1 MKPQLSV
8 AKRFPWATILPFEGT
23 WPDIHETAFVAPGA
37 RIIGDVT
44 LGANS
49 SVWYNCVLRGD
60 IHRIVVGAR
69 SNVQDGSIFHVEGP
83 RPDNQGEMFGGCPTI
98 IGEDCVIGH
107 MAVVHGCTVEDRGF
121 VGMGAVAMD
130 DCRIGSGAMLGAGAL
145 LSPGKR
151 IPPRQI
157 WIGRPAK
164 FLKEQSEAQVG
175 KIRFQTERYCRLA
188 ERHMAELGAEL
199 RGAAES

>member
-1 MKPQLSV
+1 MTADP
-8 AKRFPWATILPFEGT
+8 RFPGATILPFEGKV
-23 WPDIHETAFVAPGA
+23 PQIHDSAFIAPGA

-44 LGANS
+44 IGPQA

-69 SNVQDGSIFHVEGP
+69 SNVQDGTVIHVEGP
-83 RPDNQGEMFGGCPTI
+83 RPEASVPTEGLPTL

-107 MAVVHGCTVEDRGF
+107 MAIVHGATVEDGGF

-130 DCRIGSGAMLGAGAL
+130 ASRIGPGAMLGAGAL
-145 LSPGKR
+145 LSPGKV
-151 IPPRQI
+151 IPAGEV
-157 WIGRPAK
+157 WVGRPAK
-164 FLKEQSEAQVG
+164 FFRAQDESQIA

-188 ERHMAELGAEL
+188 ERHLAEL
-199 RGAAES
+199 RGHGAAES